1 MELEVQTIH
10 LEMLKTCIQMM
21 PIFIQKRGIT
31 KHTRGEISRLAEM
44 QLTKRTFSTST
55 EGTME
60 KWEQLT
66 SKIPKL
72 YMLVVWTSTKMGKYT
87 TANAL
92 ISKATQLLKSLTNSQ
107 LVSTTRY
114 KLRLT
119 EQTLNLN
126 KEMVFIRLK
135 SLLRDLCS

>member
-1 MELEVQTIH
+1 
-10 LEMLKTCIQMM
+10 MM

-31 KHTRGEISRLAEM
+31 KHTRGEISQLAEM
-44 QLTKRTFSTST
+44 HLTKRTSFIST

>member
-1 MELEVQTIH
+1 
-10 LEMLKTCIQMM
+10 
-21 PIFIQKRGIT
+21 
-31 KHTRGEISRLAEM
+31 
-44 QLTKRTFSTST
+44 
-55 EGTME
+55 ME

-72 YMLVVWTSTKMGKYT
+72 FMLAVWTSIKMAKYT

-92 ISKATQLLKSLTNSQ
+92 ISKATQLLKSLTSNQ

-119 EQTLNLN
+119 EQTLNPN